1 MTVKELMEALS
12 HFPPD
17 REVYMHVQ
25 KGFISYDEADYWS
38 GPAEVNCLEESVQP
52 INRRF
57 DGAVKL
63 CHLTDNEIDSEFRAR
78 EVSER
83 YYAKNKDAH
92 PDWVNHKSGKIY
104 IKSRSGKGN
113 YKEFENKIV

>member
-1 MTVKELMEALS
+1 MNVKELMEALS

-17 REVYMHVQ
+17 REVYMNVQ
-25 KGFISYDEADYWS
+25 KGFIGYDEADYWS

-63 CHLTDNEIDSEFRAR
+63 CHLTEDEIDSEFRER
-78 EVSER
+78 E
-83 YYAKNKDAH
+83 AH
-92 PDWVNHKSGKIY
+92 PNWVNHKSGKIY